1 MKIFR
6 VVEFLQFHS
15 IRKIFIL
22 VDGCNIDK
30 HLAFSLH
37 VSGEP
42 GIAGCSRR
50 LDIYLRECGLA
61 RKLIHATQF
70 YFFVKFSRLN
80 LTMKLFNS
88 KIFLTY
94 IMLEG
99 NLLCSIFATAHCIP
113 YTLNGYLHNM
123 HSTFLSLSSPGQW
136 TPMDSLVWY
145 NGIG

>member
-1 MKIFR
+1 MPAYAPIIEWEIFMLKIICVKNFR

-22 VDGCNIDK
+22 VDGCNIDE

-61 RKLIHATQF
+61 RKLIHAT
-70 YFFVKFSRLN
+70 YF
-80 LTMKLFNS
+80 
-88 KIFLTY
+88 
-94 IMLEG
+94 
-99 NLLCSIFATAHCIP
+99 C
-113 YTLNGYLHNM
+113 
-123 HSTFLSLSSPGQW
+123 
-136 TPMDSLVWY
+136 
-145 NGIG
+145 